1 MSWQQVC
8 FDYDGSYPGFLTC
21 VFESYAHREEAV
33 CFTSPEEDR
42 LTLWPERHVDTDQA
56 KAERVYRSLSKKIS
70 PQACRLVTQAFLTC
84 LPERELHMYRFL
96 RLGYQRGA
104 DITRDLT
111 DDRVHVLWKAVQH
124 LGSEAHLLKG
134 FLRFSDQQGVL
145 VGEIEPKNRVLP
157 LLRPHF
163 CTRYSGEHF
172 LIYDRTHRE
181 LLIHQPGR
189 WAILPAEDFA
199 PAPPGQEEVTYRRL
213 WRRFYDTIAIR
224 ERENPRCRMNH
235 MQKKYWKNMVEMT
248 LPPTPDDIA
257 LPTRP
262 LTSPLP
268 TRENAA
274 IGAVQPR
281 QAANRRAH
289 LPAGNGLPDIDASPP
304 ISEEDGQHEP
314 HVQSLK
320 QR

>member
-163 CTRYSGEHF
+163 CTRYSEEHF

-224 ERENPRCRMNH
+224 GTGKSP
-235 MQKKYWKNMVEMT
+235 V
-248 LPPTPDDIA
+248 PDDQHAKAVLGHYDGIPA
-257 LPTRP
+257 RRGRTPRP
-262 LTSPLP
+262 WTAGEGMVKKAQRL
-268 TRENAA
+268 ENTPGAA
-274 IGAVQPR
+274 PYLQSFLSGQPR
-281 QAANRRAH
+281 LSRK
-289 LPAGNGLPDIDASPP
+289 I
-304 ISEEDGQHEP
+304 
-314 HVQSLK
+314 
-320 QR
+320 

>member
-104 DITRDLT
+104 DIIRDLT

-157 LLRPHF
+157 LLAGHF
-163 CTRYSGEHF
+163 CSRMAGESFF
-172 LIYDRTHRE
+172 LYDRTHGE
-181 LLIHQPGR
+181 LLLYAKGQRRIVPVDHLTLD
-189 WAILPAEDFA
+189 LPSR
-199 PAPPGQEEVTYRRL
+199 EELQYRAL
-213 WRRFYDTIAIR
+213 WKEFFNTVSIR
-224 ERENPRCRMNH
+224 ERINPRCQNTFLPKR
-235 MQKKYWKNMVEMT
+235 YRGTMT
-248 LPPTPDDIA
+248 EF
-257 LPTRP
+257 LPTDYEQFSRP
-262 LTSPLP
+262 AASADLP
-268 TRENAA
+268 AHGAPAA
-274 IGAVQPR
+274 IPAPGI
-281 QAANRRAH
+281 
-289 LPAGNGLPDIDASPP
+289 LPGSGPSAPESAP
-304 ISEEDGQHEP
+304 
-314 HVQSLK
+314 
-320 QR
+320 

>member
-33 CFTSPEEDR
+33 CFTSPEEDH

-181 LLIHQPGR
+181 LLIHQPSR

-224 ERENPRCRMNH
+224 
-235 MQKKYWKNMVEMT
+235 
-248 LPPTPDDIA
+248 PPPLLHPVLRGA
-257 LPTRP
+257 LPHLRP
-262 LTSPLP
+262 HPP
-268 TRENAA
+268 GAA
-274 IGAVQPR
+274 DPSAQSVGHSARGRLCPCPAGAGGGD
-281 QAANRRAH
+281 
-289 LPAGNGLPDIDASPP
+289 LPASVEAVL
-304 ISEEDGQHEP
+304 
-314 HVQSLK
+314 
-320 QR
+320 

>member
-181 LLIHQPGR
+181 ALFYRPRR

-224 ERENPRCRMNH
+224 ERENPRCRMT
-235 MQKKYWKNMVEMT
+235 NMPKRFWGTMT
-248 LPPTPDDIA
+248 EFQPDEGA
-257 LPTRP
+257 LPAP
-262 LTSPLP
+262 
-268 TRENAA
+268 
-274 IGAVQPR
+274 GPR
-281 QAANRRAH
+281 
-289 LPAGNGLPDIDASPP
+289 GKGW
-304 ISEEDGQHEP
+304 
-314 HVQSLK
+314 
-320 QR
+320 

>member
-163 CTRYSGEHF
+163 CARYPQDAFF
-172 LIYDRTHRE
+172 LYDRTHHE
-181 LLIHQPGR
+181 ALLHAAGQAVIRPL
-189 WAILPAEDFA
+189 ADFQM
-199 PAPPGQEEVTYRRL
+199 APPDEAEARYRTL
-213 WRRFYDTIAIR
+213 WKRFYDTIAIR
-224 ERENPRCRMNH
+224 ERENPRCRMTH
-235 MQKKYWKNMVEMT
+235 MPKRYWGTMT
-248 LPPTPDDIA
+248 EFQGEAHFRARGTPA
-257 LPTRP
+257 TVSGP
-262 LTSPLP
+262 
-268 TRENAA
+268 
-274 IGAVQPR
+274 GA
-281 QAANRRAH
+281 
-289 LPAGNGLPDIDASPP
+289 PAGIPAPETPP
-304 ISEEDGQHEP
+304 GSGQSVP
-314 HVQSLK
+314 GSVP
-320 QR
+320 

>member
-104 DITRDLT
+104 DIIRDLT

-235 MQKKYWKNMVEMT
+235 MPKKYWKNMVEMT

-281 QAANRRAH
+281 QAADRRAH
-289 LPAGNGLPDIDASPP
+289 LSAGNGLPDIDASPP

>member
-111 DDRVHVLWKAVQH
+111 DDRVAVLTRAVGH
-124 LGSEAHLLKG
+124 LTGEAHLLKG
-134 FLRFSDQQGVL
+134 FTRFSEQEGVL
-145 VGEIEPKNRVLP
+145 VGEIAPKNRVLP

-163 CTRYSGEHF
+163 CARYPEESF
-172 LIYDRTHRE
+172 VLYDRTHRE
-181 LLIHQPGR
+181 ALFYRPRRWTIVPLEAFRAAAPGR
-189 WAILPAEDFA
+189 EERDF
-199 PAPPGQEEVTYRRL
+199 RRL
-213 WRRFYDTIAIR
+213 WRRFYDTIAI
-224 ERENPRCRMNH
+224 EGRENPRCRMTQ
-235 MQKKYWKNMVEMT
+235 MPKRFWGTMT
-248 LPPTPDDIA
+248 EFQNEP
-257 LPTRP
+257 
-262 LTSPLP
+262 
-268 TRENAA
+268 
-274 IGAVQPR
+274 
-281 QAANRRAH
+281 
-289 LPAGNGLPDIDASPP
+289 
-304 ISEEDGQHEP
+304 EERKELAP
-314 HVQSLK
+314 
-320 QR
+320 

>member
-33 CFTSPEEDR
+33 CFTSPEDGPPHPLAGAAWWTPTR
-42 LTLWPERHVDTDQA
+42 PRRSGCTALCPKRSPPE
-56 KAERVYRSLSKKIS
+56 
-70 PQACRLVTQAFLTC
+70 ACRLVTQAFLTC

-104 DITRDLT
+104 DIIRDLT

-163 CTRYSGEHF
+163 CTRVLRGALPH
-172 LIYDRTHRE
+172 LRPHP
-181 LLIHQPGR
+181 PGAADPSAR
-189 WAILPAEDFA
+189 SVGHSARGRLCPCPAGAGGGDLPAS
-199 PAPPGQEEVTYRRL
+199 
-213 WRRFYDTIAIR
+213 
-224 ERENPRCRMNH
+224 
-235 MQKKYWKNMVEMT
+235 VE
-248 LPPTPDDIA
+248 
-257 LPTRP
+257 
-262 LTSPLP
+262 
-268 TRENAA
+268 
-274 IGAVQPR
+274 AV
-281 QAANRRAH
+281 
-289 LPAGNGLPDIDASPP
+289 L
-304 ISEEDGQHEP
+304 
-314 HVQSLK
+314 
-320 QR
+320 

>member
-104 DITRDLT
+104 DIIRDLT

-181 LLIHQPGR
+181 LLLYTKGQRRIVPVESLTLELPGSEELQYR
-189 WAILPAEDFA
+189 ALW
-199 PAPPGQEEVTYRRL
+199 QEFFRTVS
-213 WRRFYDTIAIR
+213 IR
-224 ERENPRCRMNH
+224 ERTNPRCQNSFLPKR
-235 MQKKYWKNMVEMT
+235 YRGVMT
-248 LPPTPDDIA
+248 EFLPVDYEG
-257 LPTRP
+257 LNRP
-262 LTSPLP
+262 
-268 TRENAA
+268 AA
-274 IGAVQPR
+274 AGD
-281 QAANRRAH
+281 
-289 LPAGNGLPDIDASPP
+289 LPAPGAPAGISAPGTPP
-304 ISEEDGQHEP
+304 GSGPSAPGSDP
-314 HVQSLK
+314 
-320 QR
+320 

>member
-1 MSWQQVC
+1 
-8 FDYDGSYPGFLTC
+8 
-21 VFESYAHREEAV
+21 
-33 CFTSPEEDR
+33 
-42 LTLWPERHVDTDQA
+42 
-56 KAERVYRSLSKKIS
+56 
-70 PQACRLVTQAFLTC
+70 
-84 LPERELHMYRFL
+84 MYRFL

-224 ERENPRCRMNH
+224 ERENPRCRMT
-235 MQKKYWKNMVEMT
+235 NMPKRFWGTMT
-248 LPPTPDDIA
+248 EFQPDEGA
-257 LPTRP
+257 LPAP
-262 LTSPLP
+262 
-268 TRENAA
+268 
-274 IGAVQPR
+274 GPR
-281 QAANRRAH
+281 
-289 LPAGNGLPDIDASPP
+289 GKGW
-304 ISEEDGQHEP
+304 
-314 HVQSLK
+314 
-320 QR
+320 

>member
-163 CTRYSGEHF
+163 CLRFPQESF
-172 LIYDRTHRE
+172 LLYDRTHRE
-181 LLIHQPGR
+181 ALFYRPRR
-189 WAILPAEDFA
+189 WAIVPLEAFRAAAPGREERDF
-199 PAPPGQEEVTYRRL
+199 RRL
-213 WRRFYDTIAIR
+213 WRRFYDTIAI
-224 ERENPRCRMNH
+224 EGRENPRCRMTH
-235 MQKKYWKNMVEMT
+235 MPKRYWGTMT
-248 LPPTPDDIA
+248 EFQGEAHFRARGTPA
-257 LPTRP
+257 TVSGP
-262 LTSPLP
+262 
-268 TRENAA
+268 
-274 IGAVQPR
+274 GA
-281 QAANRRAH
+281 
-289 LPAGNGLPDIDASPP
+289 PAGIPAPETPP
-304 ISEEDGQHEP
+304 GSGQSVP
-314 HVQSLK
+314 GSVP
-320 QR
+320 

>member
-111 DDRVHVLWKAVQH
+111 DDRVAVLTRAVGH
-124 LGSEAHLLKG
+124 LTGEAHLLKG
-134 FLRFSDQQGVL
+134 FTRFSEQEGVL
-145 VGEIEPKNRVLP
+145 VGEIAPKNRVLP

-163 CTRYSGEHF
+163 CARYPEESF
-172 LIYDRTHRE
+172 VLYDRTHRE
-181 LLIHQPGR
+181 ALFYRPRR
-189 WAILPAEDFA
+189 WAIVPLEAFRAAAPGREERDF
-199 PAPPGQEEVTYRRL
+199 RRL
-213 WRRFYDTIAIR
+213 WRRFYDTIAI
-224 ERENPRCRMNH
+224 EGRENPRCRMTQ
-235 MQKKYWKNMVEMT
+235 MPKRFWGTMT
-248 LPPTPDDIA
+248 AFQNEP
-257 LPTRP
+257 
-262 LTSPLP
+262 
-268 TRENAA
+268 
-274 IGAVQPR
+274 
-281 QAANRRAH
+281 
-289 LPAGNGLPDIDASPP
+289 
-304 ISEEDGQHEP
+304 EERKELAP
-314 HVQSLK
+314 
-320 QR
+320 

>member
-163 CTRYSGEHF
+163 CTRYSEEHF

-224 ERENPRCRMNH
+224 ERENPRCRMTY
-235 MQKKYWKNMVEMT
+235 MPKRFWGTMT
-248 LPPTPDDIA
+248 EFQPDEGA
-257 LPTRP
+257 LPAP
-262 LTSPLP
+262 
-268 TRENAA
+268 
-274 IGAVQPR
+274 GPR
-281 QAANRRAH
+281 
-289 LPAGNGLPDIDASPP
+289 GKGW
-304 ISEEDGQHEP
+304 
-314 HVQSLK
+314 
-320 QR
+320 

>member
-111 DDRVHVLWKAVQH
+111 DDRVAVLTRAVGH
-124 LGSEAHLLKG
+124 LTGEAHLLKG
-134 FLRFSDQQGVL
+134 FTRFSEQEGVL
-145 VGEIEPKNRVLP
+145 VGEIAPKNRVLP

-163 CTRYSGEHF
+163 CARYPEESF
-172 LIYDRTHRE
+172 VLYDRTHRE
-181 LLIHQPGR
+181 ALFYRPRR
-189 WAILPAEDFA
+189 WAIVPLEAFRAAAPGREERDF
-199 PAPPGQEEVTYRRL
+199 RRL
-213 WRRFYDTIAIR
+213 WRRFYDTIAI
-224 ERENPRCRMNH
+224 EGRENPRCRMTQ
-235 MQKKYWKNMVEMT
+235 MPKRFWGTMT
-248 LPPTPDDIA
+248 EFQNEP
-257 LPTRP
+257 
-262 LTSPLP
+262 
-268 TRENAA
+268 
-274 IGAVQPR
+274 
-281 QAANRRAH
+281 
-289 LPAGNGLPDIDASPP
+289 
-304 ISEEDGQHEP
+304 EERKELAP
-314 HVQSLK
+314 
-320 QR
+320 